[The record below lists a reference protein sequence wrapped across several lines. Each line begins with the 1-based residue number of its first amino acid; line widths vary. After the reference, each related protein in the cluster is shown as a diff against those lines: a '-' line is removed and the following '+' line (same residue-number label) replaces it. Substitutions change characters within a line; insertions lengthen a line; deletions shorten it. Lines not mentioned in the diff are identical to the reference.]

1 MAARRRLQF
10 IVRAHLFAISYGTEL
25 QLYALFA
32 LLAKLWGTL
41 RKKKKGKAEIRFPL
55 VDGAEDAFMASR
67 ARQASGKTLATKSR
81 LQPRKTRLLQGAPTS
96 AVAGPAAL
104 FFARAH
110 SSRSRRARVK
120 RRRHAALG
128 PEGLLGRAAAQKGTH
143 QNNLSGKPGDFV
155 RATASQPRRRPS
167 FIFSSR

>member
-1 MAARRRLQF
+1 MCRRLQF
-10 IVRAHLFAISYGTEL
+10 NDASEPFRAFPYSTEL

-104 FFARAH
+104 FLCRP
-110 SSRSRRARVK
+110 S
-120 RRRHAALG
+120 
-128 PEGLLGRAAAQKGTH
+128 EAAAA
-143 QNNLSGKPGDFV
+143 
-155 RATASQPRRRPS
+155 RE
-167 FIFSSR
+167 

>member
-104 FFARAH
+104 FFACCPVLFPP
-110 SSRSRRARVK
+110 RARETPPP
-120 RRRHAALG
+120 RGARPGGSYRPRGSAGG
-128 PEGLLGRAAAQKGTH
+128 PWRSVCSDGARTE
-143 QNNLSGKPGDFV
+143 
-155 RATASQPRRRPS
+155 
-167 FIFSSR
+167 II

>member
-1 MAARRRLQF
+1 MCRRLQF
-10 IVRAHLFAISYGTEL
+10 NDASEPFRAFPYSTEL

-104 FFARAH
+104 FFARAQCPPERH
-110 SSRSRRARVK
+110 SSVVLRFLHPTSHVLCVVNVAR
-120 RRRHAALG
+120 
-128 PEGLLGRAAAQKGTH
+128 
-143 QNNLSGKPGDFV
+143 
-155 RATASQPRRRPS
+155 QPFAGVS
-167 FIFSSR
+167 CTNYECN